1 MLSTETTDTQIEIQK
16 EFQELEEKRKFIESE
31 LSENPSSTTEEE
43 QNPILD
49 KPVRVLVNE
58 FGNNWNQIFVELLET
73 ERYNN
78 LNRGN
83 YVHDFFKELYY
94 ILKDIFWKPDRLF
107 HVGIGFVILSFFMYF
122 IFVTDSEI

>member
-31 LSENPSSTTEEE
+31 LPENPSSTTEEE